1 MTFSKLSFPKI
12 IIIIVIIKIPFGYK
26 HFLLINFYST
36 ISLLDYFCY
45 NLKILCSSIVLLY
58 HLPELCFVGASQV
71 INLLA
76 ILVELEGRHGLYA
89 LFLGHLVILV
99 HVNLK

>member
-1 MTFSKLSFPKI
+1 MLLL
-12 IIIIVIIKIPFGYK
+12 KIPFGYK

-36 ISLLDYFCY
+36 SSLLDYFCY
-45 NLKILCSSIVLLY
+45 SLKILCSLIVLLY
-58 HLPELCFVGASQV
+58 QLPELCFVGASHV

-76 ILVELEGRHGLYA
+76 ILVEVEGRHGLYA

-99 HVNLK
+99 HINLKQELEPHYRSQDY